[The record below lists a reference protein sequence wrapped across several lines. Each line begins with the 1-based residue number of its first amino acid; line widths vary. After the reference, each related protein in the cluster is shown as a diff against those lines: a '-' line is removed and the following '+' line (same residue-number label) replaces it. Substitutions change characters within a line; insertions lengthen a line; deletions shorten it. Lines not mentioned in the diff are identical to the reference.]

1 VKNRNNNFKFFEM
14 KEIKEDD
21 YKQLINLILKENPE
35 ALLASLSF
43 TNIKIYLQKVIESD
57 NLSLF
62 VLKKKNTIVAYAV
75 IAKKVSS
82 LILIFSNMKLKIFL
96 NLITKL
102 KFIKIFNILLSY
114 LRLDVIMI
122 TKEKKKIINT
132 NYNLNLLAVKKNF
145 QSKGIGTFFLKKVFK
160 KIKNSKYITVES
172 LDKKAYDFYCKKHK
186 FLFLAEKY
194 RIIKNLKILVKKL
207 T

>member
-1 VKNRNNNFKFFEM
+1 MKNRNNNLKFFEM
-14 KEIKEDD
+14 KEIRKDD

-35 ALLASLSF
+35 ALLASLNF
-43 TNIKIYLQKVIESD
+43 TNIKIYLQKVIQSD

-96 NLITKL
+96 DLISKL
-102 KFIKIFNILLSY
+102 KFIKILNILLSY

-122 TKEKKKIINT
+122 TKEKKKIINR

-145 QSKGIGTFFLKKVFK
+145 QSKGIGTYFLKKVFK
-160 KIKNSKYITVES
+160 KIKNSKYITVEA
-172 LDKKAYDFYCKKHK
+172 LDKRAYNFYCKKHK

>member
-1 VKNRNNNFKFFEM
+1 M
-14 KEIKEDD
+14 KEIRKDD

-35 ALLASLSF
+35 ALLASLNF
-43 TNIKIYLQKVIESD
+43 TNIKIYLQKVIQSD

-96 NLITKL
+96 DLISKL
-102 KFIKIFNILLSY
+102 KFIKILNILLSY

-122 TKEKKKIINT
+122 TKEKKKIINR

-145 QSKGIGTFFLKKVFK
+145 QSKGIGTYFLKRMFK
-160 KIKNSKYITVES
+160 KIKNSKYITVEA
-172 LDKKAYDFYCKKHK
+172 LDKRAYNFYCKKHK

>member
-1 VKNRNNNFKFFEM
+1 MKNRNNNFKFFEM

-82 LILIFSNMKLKIFL
+82 LILI
-96 NLITKL
+96 
-102 KFIKIFNILLSY
+102 
-114 LRLDVIMI
+114 LR
-122 TKEKKKIINT
+122 
-132 NYNLNLLAVKKNF
+132 
-145 QSKGIGTFFLKKVFK
+145 
-160 KIKNSKYITVES
+160 
-172 LDKKAYDFYCKKHK
+172 
-186 FLFLAEKY
+186 
-194 RIIKNLKILVKKL
+194 
-207 T
+207 